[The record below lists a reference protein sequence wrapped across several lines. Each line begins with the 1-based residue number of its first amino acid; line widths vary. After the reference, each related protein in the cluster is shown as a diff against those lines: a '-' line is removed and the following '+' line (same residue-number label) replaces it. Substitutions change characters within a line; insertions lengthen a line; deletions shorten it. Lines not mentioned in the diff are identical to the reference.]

1 EDIAK
6 DMTAGHLDWS
16 MAWFDASI
24 LLAKIIMGGWLAL
37 WIVDWLRRPDS
48 WLHRV
53 TAPVLASPLDRFSFH
68 VPWLRK
74 RMQRDFSTMLA
85 LLLDGG
91 VPEEKALRLAAE
103 STANRVFIA
112 RARCALEDLRQGVKL
127 TEAVQRLDHAG
138 EFRWRLSNAAGP
150 GRGFCAA
157 LAGWHET

>member
-1 EDIAK
+1 N
-6 DMTAGHLDWS
+6 LNWS
-16 MAWFDASI
+16 MAWFEASV
-24 LLAKIIMGGWLAL
+24 LLAKIITGLWLAL

-48 WLHRV
+48 WLNRV

-103 STANRVFIA
+103 STANRAFIA
-112 RARCALEDLRQGVKL
+112 RAGRAREDLRRGVKL
-127 TEAVQRLDHAG
+127 TEAVQRLDRAG

-150 GRGFCAA
+150 GHGFGAA
-157 LAGWHET
+157 LAG